1 MSITNISKPSTSLT
15 NASKVFDYDTWT
27 SIQTTWATETRTWAE
42 TISTMD
48 NQTKVS
54 ASITNVN
61 KP

>member
-1 MSITNISKPSTSLT
+1 MSITNVSKPSTSLT
-15 NASKVFDYDTWT
+15 NASKVFDYE
-27 SIQTTWATETRTWAE
+27 TWATIQTQWQNESRTWQE